1 MGFWTDL
8 GNLATGAIERDRENT
23 AAKLQDRKDELK
35 ANRDFYIAQKQKKY
49 ESEMKA
55 FEDEQKKYKAIQAVN
70 SKFEGQE
77 VNPADWS
84 RDYLF
89 NYKPELYNS
98 IIKQADGDT
107 ELAEQLFKKQYS
119 DNLALF
125 TPSTTRDA
133 VDEKIRKEVESI
145 TADYNTKIKNAR
157 GDSFLI
163 SKLIGEKS
171 NKIKSAEKEITE
183 GAKGIDASNKV
194 IEETE
199 STTTSQKK
207 LPFKIV
213 ESDTVATFKAP
224 KPFREKVEP
233 IREKLNSSDAQKVYS
248 KTAVNSALSF
258 FINNEIAKP
267 KVFYKKNQ
275 QTNQVEGFEGAGAVL
290 NQHLGELWG
299 GATDGFTN
307 EKIYLESGK
316 DSSYIS
322 NVFNE
327 SRISNKI
334 KSRVNDYTYIEQPK
348 TWFKDRESIV
358 GIVPWSV
365 VDVNDTIGNLALT
378 SKADKKLAGEAYVKA
393 LRAYANKYNK
403 TQQGTIIESNQKFIN
418 DLQTELLGL
427 RGGSNNKSKEIQNMM
442 LSILTPQKAS
452 NTSSEKTIPGSE
464 KTITVISTET
474 GNTEIILDN
483 EENRNMIK
491 NNPKFKIQESK
502 IEPQSIE
509 GDVDEEYTEGTEFD
523 VKPQKPVSQMTF
535 EERREFEKKRSD
547 AIKERNRKRNEE
559 FNRKIKERNDRIR
572 AERNNSL
579 KSAEVKL
586 PEPDSD
592 V

>member
-70 SKFEGQE
+70 AKFEGQE
-77 VNPADWS
+77 VNPANWS

-233 IREKLNSSDAQKVYS
+233 IREKLNSSDSQDVYS
-248 KTAVNSALSF
+248 KSAVNATLSF
-258 FINNEIAKP
+258 FTKNDIAKP
-267 KVFYKKNQ
+267 RVFYKKNQ

-290 NQHLGELWG
+290 NEHLGELWG

-322 NVFNE
+322 SVFN
-327 SRISNKI
+327 SSTISNKI

-442 LSILTPQKAS
+442 LTILTPQKAS
-452 NTSSEKTIPGSE
+452 NTGSE

>member
-70 SKFEGQE
+70 AKFEGQE
-77 VNPADWS
+77 VNPANWS

-224 KPFREKVEP
+224 KKFREKVEP
-233 IREKLNSSDAQKVYS
+233 IREKLNSSDSQDVYS
-248 KTAVNSALSF
+248 KSAVNATLSF
-258 FINNEIAKP
+258 FTKNDIAKP
-267 KVFYKKNQ
+267 RVFYKKNQ

-322 NVFNE
+322 SVFN
-327 SRISNKI
+327 SSTISNKI

-442 LSILTPQKAS
+442 LTILTPQKAS
-452 NTSSEKTIPGSE
+452 NTGSE

>member
-8 GNLATGAIERDRENT
+8 GNFAVGAIERDRENT

-70 SKFEGQE
+70 AKFEGQKIDT
-77 VNPADWS
+77 ADWS

-107 ELAEQLFKKQYS
+107 ELATQLFRKQYS

-133 VDEKIRKEVESI
+133 VDDKIRKEVESI

-199 STTTSQKK
+199 SKTTSQKK
-207 LPFKIV
+207 LPFEIIK
-213 ESDTVATFKAP
+213 SDTVATFKAP
-224 KPFREKVEP
+224 KKFREKVEP
-233 IREKLNSSDAQKVYS
+233 IREKLNSNDSQEVYS
-248 KTAVNSALSF
+248 KSAVNATLSF
-258 FINNEIAKP
+258 FTKNDIAKP
-267 KVFYKKNQ
+267 RVFYKKNQ
-275 QTNQVEGFEGAGAVL
+275 QTNQVEGFEGAGAIL

-327 SRISNKI
+327 STISNKI

-442 LSILTPQKAS
+442 LAILTPQKTS
-452 NTSSEKTIPGSE
+452 NTSSE

-474 GNTEIILDN
+474 GNTEVILDN

-523 VKPQKPVSQMTF
+523 VKPQKPVSRMTF

-547 AIKERNRKRNEE
+547 AIKERNRKRTEE
-559 FNRKIKERNDRIR
+559 FNRKVKERNDRII

-586 PEPDSD
+586 PEPDAD

>member
-224 KPFREKVEP
+224 KKFREKVEP
-233 IREKLNSSDAQKVYS
+233 IREKLNSSDSQDVYS
-248 KTAVNSALSF
+248 KSAVNATLSF
-258 FINNEIAKP
+258 FTKNDIAKP
-267 KVFYKKNQ
+267 RVFYKKNQ

-290 NQHLGELWG
+290 NEHLGELWG

-442 LSILTPQKAS
+442 LTILTPQKAS
-452 NTSSEKTIPGSE
+452 NTGSE

>member
-55 FEDEQKKYKAIQAVN
+55 FEDEQKKYKAVQAVN
-70 SKFEGQE
+70 SKFEGQK

-224 KPFREKVEP
+224 KKFREKVEP
-233 IREKLNSSDAQKVYS
+233 IREKLNSSDSQDVYS
-248 KTAVNSALSF
+248 KSAVNATLSF
-258 FINNEIAKP
+258 FTKNDIAKP
-267 KVFYKKNQ
+267 RVFYKKNQ

-290 NQHLGELWG
+290 NEHLGELWG

-322 NVFNE
+322 SVFN
-327 SRISNKI
+327 SSTISNKI

-365 VDVNDTIGNLALT
+365 VDVNDTIGNLALS

-403 TQQGTIIESNQKFIN
+403 TQQGTIIESNQKFIT

-452 NTSSEKTIPGSE
+452 TNNQVTIGKITIETPSGQTKEVDDTKQNRDLAESKGFKIIESEINKSKDT
-464 KTITVISTET
+464 STE
-474 GNTEIILDN
+474 
-483 EENRNMIK
+483 
-491 NNPKFKIQESK
+491 
-502 IEPQSIE
+502 IE
-509 GDVDEEYTEGTEFD
+509 GDVDEQYNEGTEFD

-547 AIKERNRKRNEE
+547 AIKERNRKRTEE
-559 FNRKIKERNDRIR
+559 FNRKVKERNDRII

-586 PEPDSD
+586 PEPDAD

>member
-70 SKFEGQE
+70 AKFEGQE
-77 VNPADWS
+77 VNPANWS

-224 KPFREKVEP
+224 KKFREKVEP
-233 IREKLNSSDAQKVYS
+233 IREKLNSSDSQDVYS
-248 KTAVNSALSF
+248 KSAVNATLSF

-290 NQHLGELWG
+290 NEHLGELWG

-322 NVFNE
+322 SVFN
-327 SRISNKI
+327 SSTISNKI

-442 LSILTPQKAS
+442 LTILTPQKAS
-452 NTSSEKTIPGSE
+452 NTGSE

>member
-70 SKFEGQE
+70 AKFEGQE
-77 VNPADWS
+77 VNPANWS

-133 VDEKIRKEVESI
+133 VDKKIRKEVESI

-224 KPFREKVEP
+224 KKFREKVEP
-233 IREKLNSSDAQKVYS
+233 IREKLNSSDSQDVYS
-248 KTAVNSALSF
+248 KSAVNATLSF
-258 FINNEIAKP
+258 FTKNDIAKP
-267 KVFYKKNQ
+267 RVFYKKNQ

-290 NQHLGELWG
+290 NEHLGELWG

-322 NVFNE
+322 SVFN
-327 SRISNKI
+327 SSTISNKI

-442 LSILTPQKAS
+442 LTILTPQKAS
-452 NTSSEKTIPGSE
+452 NTGSE

>member
-8 GNLATGAIERDRENT
+8 SNVAVGAIERDRENT

-55 FEDEQKKYKAIQAVN
+55 FEDEQKKYKAVQAVN

-183 GAKGIDASNKV
+183 GAKGIDSSNKV

-207 LPFKIV
+207 LPFKII

-224 KPFREKVEP
+224 KKFREKVEP
-233 IREKLNSSDAQKVYS
+233 IRIKLNSSDYQDVYS
-248 KTAVNSALSF
+248 KSAVNATLSLF
-258 FINNEIAKP
+258 TKNDIAKP
-267 KVFYKKNQ
+267 RVFYKKNQ

-290 NQHLGELWG
+290 NEHLGELWG

-322 NVFNE
+322 SVFN
-327 SRISNKI
+327 SSTISNKI

-365 VDVNDTIGNLALT
+365 VDINDTIGNLALN

-393 LRAYANKYNK
+393 LRLYSDKYNK
-403 TQQGTIIESNQKFIN
+403 TREGTIIESNQKFIN

-427 RGGSNNKSKEIQNMM
+427 RGNSNNKSKEIQNMM
-442 LSILTPQKAS
+442 LTMLTPQKTS

-474 GNTEIILDN
+474 GNTEVILDN

-535 EERREFEKKRSD
+535 DERREFEKKRSD
-547 AIKERNRKRNEE
+547 AIKERNRKRTEE
-559 FNRKIKERNDRIR
+559 FNRKVKERNDRSI

-586 PEPDSD
+586 PEPDAD
-592 V
+592 A

>member
-70 SKFEGQE
+70 AKFEGQE

-224 KPFREKVEP
+224 KKFREKVEP
-233 IREKLNSSDAQKVYS
+233 IREKLNSSDSQDVYS
-248 KTAVNSALSF
+248 KSAVNATLSF
-258 FINNEIAKP
+258 FTKNDIAKP
-267 KVFYKKNQ
+267 RVFYKKNQ

-290 NQHLGELWG
+290 NEHLGELWG

-322 NVFNE
+322 SVFN
-327 SRISNKI
+327 SSTISNKI

-442 LSILTPQKAS
+442 LTILTPQKAS
-452 NTSSEKTIPGSE
+452 NTGSE

>member
-70 SKFEGQE
+70 AKFEGQE
-77 VNPADWS
+77 VNPANWS

-224 KPFREKVEP
+224 KKFREKVEP
-233 IREKLNSSDAQKVYS
+233 IREKLNSSDSQDVYS
-248 KTAVNSALSF
+248 KSAVNATLSF
-258 FINNEIAKP
+258 FTKNDIAKP
-267 KVFYKKNQ
+267 RVFYKKNQ

-290 NQHLGELWG
+290 NEHLGELWG

-322 NVFNE
+322 SVFN
-327 SRISNKI
+327 SSTISNKI

-442 LSILTPQKAS
+442 LTILTPQKAS
-452 NTSSEKTIPGSE
+452 NTGSE